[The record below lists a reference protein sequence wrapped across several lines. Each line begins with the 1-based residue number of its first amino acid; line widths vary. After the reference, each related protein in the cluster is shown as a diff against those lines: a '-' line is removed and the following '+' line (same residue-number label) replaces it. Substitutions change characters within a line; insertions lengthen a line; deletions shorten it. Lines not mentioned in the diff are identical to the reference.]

1 MRRGDQI
8 IMQESI
14 NIPFILFCLV
24 LLIVIYSVVSLIFR
38 GGDTIKIKKR
48 LTVICIFLSLLCLF
62 SLVTLVVIRI
72 NVRNNTPVKEDW
84 LSLQSPNG
92 EYTIRVISR
101 RPYIIPKSG
110 LIDYELD
117 IYAEKE
123 KLNRSPSYYFS
134 IEIGPIKHGLKDEN
148 YEIEW
153 IDNGAILKFKDHR
166 QSLSFVLDF
175 EELFSEISD

>member
-1 MRRGDQI
+1 
-8 IMQESI
+8 
-14 NIPFILFCLV
+14 
-24 LLIVIYSVVSLIFR
+24 
-38 GGDTIKIKKR
+38 
-48 LTVICIFLSLLCLF
+48 
-62 SLVTLVVIRI
+62 
-72 NVRNNTPVKEDW
+72 VRNNTPVKEDW

-134 IEIGPIKHGLKDEN
+134 IEIGPIKDGLKDEN

-153 IDNGAILKFKDHR
+153 IDNGAILKFKDHK
-166 QSLSFVLDF
+166 QSKNFVLDF
-175 EELFSEISD
+175 EELFSEISE

>member
-1 MRRGDQI
+1 MT
-8 IMQESI
+8 QESY
-14 NIPFILFCLV
+14 IPFILFCLV

-101 RPYIIPKSG
+101 RSYIIPKSG

-123 KLNRSPSYYFS
+123 KLNESPSYYFS
-134 IEIGPIKHGLKDEN
+134 IEIGPIKDGLKDEN

-153 IDNGAILKFKDHR
+153 LDEGAILKFINNK
-166 QSLSFVLDF
+166 QSKTFLLDF
-175 EELFSEISD
+175 EELFSKLEPRD

>member
-1 MRRGDQI
+1 
-8 IMQESI
+8 
-14 NIPFILFCLV
+14 
-24 LLIVIYSVVSLIFR
+24 
-38 GGDTIKIKKR
+38 
-48 LTVICIFLSLLCLF
+48 
-62 SLVTLVVIRI
+62 
-72 NVRNNTPVKEDW
+72 VRNNTPVKEDW

-134 IEIGPIKHGLKDEN
+134 TKIGPIKHGLKDEN

-166 QSLSFVLDF
+166 KSKSFLLDF
-175 EELFSEISD
+175 EELFSEISE